1 MKKGFL
7 SEYFRSVA
15 SKRLSAVEVEPNASH
30 QHEFNGVAGLKKILG
45 TEKQHIKAT
54 FFYFE
59 DDMEEGIR
67 EDGDLTWYDSR
78 KKHPKRSEFRLYFQE
93 TEVSRLAAPNDLF
106 IMAIKNDGEFFII
119 IARKNS
125 TAEHQLIWL
134 FNLPEH
140 SGKAFAVQEESDN
153 DSIKTG
159 IFAQHYLEQLG
170 IALPSTEEGCLD
182 EMLQKFGSNFP
193 STFEFSA
200 FAREKVGDFDAYD
213 NRTDDIL
220 STWMQ
225 KEENLFRTLERHIVG
240 QRIDQGFS
248 GEARVDDFVSYS
260 LSVQNRRKSR
270 AGNAL
275 ENHLSFLF
283 ESLNI
288 KFSRTPRTEGYSK
301 PDFLFPGIEQYRNTL
316 FPAQNLT
323 MLGVKTSCKDRW
335 RQILAEADRI
345 EKKHLFTLQSGIS
358 RNQTDEMGAHKVQL
372 VIPRQIHRSFSAEQ
386 QCQLMTLD
394 DFVGLVRE
402 RQGNKS
408 C

>member
-15 SKRLSAVEVEPNASH
+15 SKRLSAVEVEPNASN

-45 TEKQHIKAT
+45 TEKLYIKAT

-59 DDMEEGIR
+59 DDMEEDIR
-67 EDGDLTWYDSR
+67 EEGDLTWYDSR
-78 KKHPKRSEFRLYFQE
+78 KNHPKRSEFRLYFQE

-106 IMAIKNDGEFFII
+106 IMAIKNDGEAFII
-119 IARKNS
+119 IARQNS
-125 TAEHQLIWL
+125 TAEHQLAWL

-140 SGKAFAVQEESDN
+140 SGKSFTVQEESDN

-170 IALPSTEEGCLD
+170 IALPSTEEGCLE
-182 EMLQKFGSNFP
+182 EMLHRFGGNFP

-200 FAREKVGDFDAYD
+200 FAREKLEDFDAYD
-213 NRTDDIL
+213 NRTDDVL
-220 STWMQ
+220 SRWMQ
-225 KEENLFRTLERHIVG
+225 KEEDLFR
-240 QRIDQGFS
+240 QRIDAGFS
-248 GEARVDDFVSYS
+248 GDTRVDDFISYS

-283 ESLNI
+283 EKLNI
-288 KFSRTPRTEGYSK
+288 KFSRTPQTEGHSK
-301 PDFLFPGIEQYRNTL
+301 PDFLFPGIEEYKNHS
-316 FPAQNLT
+316 FPARNLT
-323 MLGVKTSCKDRW
+323 MLGVKTTCKDRW

-358 RNQTDEMGAHKVQL
+358 QNQTDEMGAHKVQL
-372 VIPRQIHRSFSAEQ
+372 VIPKQIHSSFSVGQ

-402 RQGNKS
+402 RQTHF
-408 C
+408 

>member
-15 SKRLSAVEVEPNASH
+15 SKRLSTVEIEPNASN

-45 TEKQHIKAT
+45 TEKQYIKAT

-59 DDMEEGIR
+59 DDMEENIR
-67 EDGDLTWYDSR
+67 EEGDLTWYDSR
-78 KKHPKRSEFRLYFQE
+78 KNHPKRSEFRLYFQE

-106 IMAIKNDGEFFII
+106 IMAIKNDGKAFII
-119 IARKNS
+119 IARQNS
-125 TAEHQLIWL
+125 TAEHQLAWL

-140 SGKAFAVQEESDN
+140 SGKSFAVQEESDN
-153 DSIKTG
+153 HSIKTG
-159 IFAQHYLEQLG
+159 IFSQHLLEQLG
-170 IALPSTEEGCLD
+170 IVLPSTEESCLE
-182 EMLQKFGSNFP
+182 EMLCKFNGKFP
-193 STFEFSA
+193 STLEFSA

-213 NRTDDIL
+213 NRADDVL

-225 KEENLFRTLERHIVG
+225 KEENLFRTLERHLVG
-240 QRIDQGFS
+240 KRIDEGFS
-248 GEARVDDFVSYS
+248 GDTRVDTFISFS

-283 ESLNI
+283 ERLNI
-288 KFSRTPRTEGYSK
+288 KFSRTPQTEGHSK
-301 PDFLFPGIEQYRNTL
+301 PDFLFPGIEEYQNPL
-316 FPAQNLT
+316 FPARSLT
-323 MLGVKTSCKDRW
+323 MLGVKTTCKDRW

-345 EKKHLFTLQSGIS
+345 EEKHLFTLQSGIS
-358 RNQTDEMGAHKVQL
+358 QNQTDEMGAHKVQL
-372 VIPRQIHRSFSAEQ
+372 VIPRQIHSSFSVGQ

-402 RQGNKS
+402 RQTH
-408 C
+408 

>member
-15 SKRLSAVEVEPNASH
+15 SKRLSTVEIEPNASN

-45 TEKQHIKAT
+45 TEKQYIKAM

-59 DDMEEGIR
+59 DDMEENIR
-67 EDGDLTWYDSR
+67 EEGDLTWYDSR
-78 KKHPKRSEFRLYFQE
+78 KNHPKRSEFRLYFQE

-106 IMAIKNDGEFFII
+106 IMAIKNDGKAFII
-119 IARKNS
+119 IARQNS
-125 TAEHQLIWL
+125 TAEHQLAWL

-140 SGKAFAVQEESDN
+140 SGKSFAVQEESDN

-159 IFAQHYLEQLG
+159 IFSQHLLEQLG
-170 IALPSTEEGCLD
+170 IVLPSTEESCLE
-182 EMLQKFGSNFP
+182 EMLCKFNGKFP
-193 STFEFSA
+193 STLEFSA

-213 NRTDDIL
+213 NRADDVL

-225 KEENLFRTLERHIVG
+225 KEENLFRTLERHLVG
-240 QRIDQGFS
+240 KRIDEGFS
-248 GEARVDDFVSYS
+248 GDTRVDTFISFS

-283 ESLNI
+283 ERLNI
-288 KFSRTPRTEGYSK
+288 KFSRTPQTEGHSK
-301 PDFLFPGIEQYRNTL
+301 PDFLFPGIEEYQNPL
-316 FPAQNLT
+316 FPARSLT
-323 MLGVKTSCKDRW
+323 MLGVKTTCKDRW

-345 EKKHLFTLQSGIS
+345 EEKHLFTLQSGIS
-358 RNQTDEMGAHKVQL
+358 QNQTDEMGAHKVQL
-372 VIPRQIHRSFSAEQ
+372 VIPRQIHSSFSVGQ

-402 RQGNKS
+402 RQNH
-408 C
+408 

>member
-15 SKRLSAVEVEPNASH
+15 SKRLSTVEIEPNASN

-45 TEKQHIKAT
+45 TEKQYIKAT

-59 DDMEEGIR
+59 DDMEENIR
-67 EDGDLTWYDSR
+67 EEGDLTWYDSR
-78 KKHPKRSEFRLYFQE
+78 KNHPKRSEFRLYFQE

-106 IMAIKNDGEFFII
+106 IMAIKNDGKAFII
-119 IARKNS
+119 IARQNS
-125 TAEHQLIWL
+125 TAEHQLAWL

-140 SGKAFAVQEESDN
+140 SGKSFAVQEESDN

-159 IFAQHYLEQLG
+159 IFSQHLLEQLG
-170 IALPSTEEGCLD
+170 IVLPSTEESCLE
-182 EMLQKFGSNFP
+182 EMLCKFNGNFP
-193 STFEFSA
+193 STLEFSA

-213 NRTDDIL
+213 NRADDVL

-225 KEENLFRTLERHIVG
+225 KEENLFRTLERHLVG
-240 QRIDQGFS
+240 KRIDEGFS
-248 GEARVDDFVSYS
+248 GDTRVDTFISFS

-283 ESLNI
+283 ERLNI
-288 KFSRTPRTEGYSK
+288 KFSRTPQTEGHSK
-301 PDFLFPGIEQYRNTL
+301 PDFLFPGIEEYQNPL
-316 FPAQNLT
+316 FPARSLT
-323 MLGVKTSCKDRW
+323 MLGVKTTCKDRW
-335 RQILAEADRI
+335 RQTLAEADRI
-345 EKKHLFTLQSGIS
+345 EEKHLFTLQSGIS
-358 RNQTDEMGAHKVQL
+358 QNQTDEMGAHKVQL
-372 VIPRQIHRSFSAEQ
+372 VIPRQIHSSFSVGQ

-402 RQGNKS
+402 RQNH
-408 C
+408 

>member
-15 SKRLSAVEVEPNASH
+15 SKRLSTVEIEPNASN

-45 TEKQHIKAT
+45 TEKQYIKAT

-59 DDMEEGIR
+59 DDMEENIR
-67 EDGDLTWYDSR
+67 EEGDLTWYDSR
-78 KKHPKRSEFRLYFQE
+78 KNHPKRSEFRLYFQE

-106 IMAIKNDGEFFII
+106 IMAIKNDGKAFII
-119 IARKNS
+119 IARQNS
-125 TAEHQLIWL
+125 TAEHQLAWL

-140 SGKAFAVQEESDN
+140 SGKSFAVQEESDN

-159 IFAQHYLEQLG
+159 IFSQHLLEQLG
-170 IALPSTEEGCLD
+170 IVLPSTEESCLE
-182 EMLQKFGSNFP
+182 EMLCKFNGKFP
-193 STFEFSA
+193 STLEFSA

-213 NRTDDIL
+213 NRADDVL

-225 KEENLFRTLERHIVG
+225 KEENLFRTLERHLVG
-240 QRIDQGFS
+240 KRIDEGFS
-248 GEARVDDFVSYS
+248 GDTRVDTFISFS

-283 ESLNI
+283 ERLNI
-288 KFSRTPRTEGYSK
+288 KFSRTLQTEGHSK
-301 PDFLFPGIEQYRNTL
+301 PDFLFPGIEEYQNPL
-316 FPAQNLT
+316 FPARSLT
-323 MLGVKTSCKDRW
+323 MLGVKTTCKDRW

-345 EKKHLFTLQSGIS
+345 EEKHLFTLQSGIS
-358 RNQTDEMGAHKVQL
+358 QNQTDEMGAHKVQL
-372 VIPRQIHRSFSAEQ
+372 VIPRQIHSSFSVGQ

-402 RQGNKS
+402 RQTH
-408 C
+408 

>member
-15 SKRLSAVEVEPNASH
+15 SKRLSTVEIEPNASN

-45 TEKQHIKAT
+45 TEKQYIKAT

-59 DDMEEGIR
+59 DDMEENIR
-67 EDGDLTWYDSR
+67 EEGDLTWYDSR
-78 KKHPKRSEFRLYFQE
+78 KNHPKRSEFRLYFQE

-106 IMAIKNDGEFFII
+106 IMAIKNDGKAFII
-119 IARKNS
+119 IARQNS
-125 TAEHQLIWL
+125 TAEHQLAWL

-140 SGKAFAVQEESDN
+140 SGKSFAVQEESDN

-159 IFAQHYLEQLG
+159 IFSQHLLEQLG
-170 IALPSTEEGCLD
+170 IVLPSTEESCLE
-182 EMLQKFGSNFP
+182 EMLCKFNGKFP
-193 STFEFSA
+193 STLEFSA

-213 NRTDDIL
+213 NRADDVL

-225 KEENLFRTLERHIVG
+225 KEESLFRTLERHLVG
-240 QRIDQGFS
+240 KRIDEGFS
-248 GEARVDDFVSYS
+248 GDTRVDTFISFS

-283 ESLNI
+283 ERLNI
-288 KFSRTPRTEGYSK
+288 KFSRTPQTEGHSK
-301 PDFLFPGIEQYRNTL
+301 PDFLFPGIEEYQNPL
-316 FPAQNLT
+316 FPARSLT
-323 MLGVKTSCKDRW
+323 MLGVKTTCKDRW

-345 EKKHLFTLQSGIS
+345 EEKHLFTLQSGIS
-358 RNQTDEMGAHKVQL
+358 QNQTDEMGAHKVQL
-372 VIPRQIHRSFSAEQ
+372 VIPRQIHSSFSVGQ

-402 RQGNKS
+402 RQNH
-408 C
+408 

>member
-15 SKRLSAVEVEPNASH
+15 SKRLSTVEIEPNASN

-45 TEKQHIKAT
+45 TEKQYIKAT

-59 DDMEEGIR
+59 DDMEENIR
-67 EDGDLTWYDSR
+67 EEGDLTWYDSR
-78 KKHPKRSEFRLYFQE
+78 KNHPKRSEFRLYFQE

-106 IMAIKNDGEFFII
+106 IMAIKNDGKAFII
-119 IARKNS
+119 IARQNS
-125 TAEHQLIWL
+125 TAEHQLAWL

-140 SGKAFAVQEESDN
+140 SGKSFAVQEESDN

-159 IFAQHYLEQLG
+159 IFSQHLLEQLG
-170 IALPSTEEGCLD
+170 IVLPSTEESCLE
-182 EMLQKFGSNFP
+182 EMLCKFNGKFP
-193 STFEFSA
+193 STLEFSA
-200 FAREKVGDFDAYD
+200 FARETVGDFDAYD
-213 NRTDDIL
+213 NRADDVL

-225 KEENLFRTLERHIVG
+225 KEENLFRTLERHLVG
-240 QRIDQGFS
+240 KRIDEGFS
-248 GEARVDDFVSYS
+248 GDTRVDTFISFS

-283 ESLNI
+283 ERLNI
-288 KFSRTPRTEGYSK
+288 KFSRTPQTEGHSK
-301 PDFLFPGIEQYRNTL
+301 PDFLFPGIEEYQNPL
-316 FPAQNLT
+316 FPARSLT
-323 MLGVKTSCKDRW
+323 MLGVKTTCKDRW

-345 EKKHLFTLQSGIS
+345 EEKHLFTLQSGIS
-358 RNQTDEMGAHKVQL
+358 QNQTDEMGAHKVQL
-372 VIPRQIHRSFSAEQ
+372 VIPRQIHSSFSVGQ

-402 RQGNKS
+402 RQNH
-408 C
+408 

>member
-15 SKRLSAVEVEPNASH
+15 SKRLSTVEIEPNASN

-45 TEKQHIKAT
+45 TEKQYIKAT

-59 DDMEEGIR
+59 DDMEENIR
-67 EDGDLTWYDSR
+67 EEGDLTWYDSR
-78 KKHPKRSEFRLYFQE
+78 KNHPKRSEFRLYFQE

-106 IMAIKNDGEFFII
+106 IMAIKNDGKAFII
-119 IARKNS
+119 IARQNS
-125 TAEHQLIWL
+125 TAEHQLAWL

-140 SGKAFAVQEESDN
+140 SGKSFAVQEESDN

-159 IFAQHYLEQLG
+159 IFSQHLLEQLG
-170 IALPSTEEGCLD
+170 IVLPSTEESCLE
-182 EMLQKFGSNFP
+182 EMLCKFNGKFP
-193 STFEFSA
+193 STLEFSA

-213 NRTDDIL
+213 NRADDVL

-225 KEENLFRTLERHIVG
+225 KEENLFRTLERHLVG
-240 QRIDQGFS
+240 KRIDEGFS
-248 GEARVDDFVSYS
+248 GDTRVDTFISFS

-283 ESLNI
+283 ERLNI
-288 KFSRTPRTEGYSK
+288 KFSRTPQTEGHSK
-301 PDFLFPGIEQYRNTL
+301 PDFLFPGIEEYQNPL
-316 FPAQNLT
+316 FPARSLT
-323 MLGVKTSCKDRW
+323 MLGAKTTCKDRW

-345 EKKHLFTLQSGIS
+345 EEKHLFTLQSGIS
-358 RNQTDEMGAHKVQL
+358 QNQTDEMGAHKVQL
-372 VIPRQIHRSFSAEQ
+372 VIPRQIHSSFSVGQ

-402 RQGNKS
+402 RQNH
-408 C
+408 

>member
-15 SKRLSAVEVEPNASH
+15 SKRLSTVEIEPNASN

-45 TEKQHIKAT
+45 TEKQYIKAT
-54 FFYFE
+54 FFYCE
-59 DDMEEGIR
+59 DDMEENIR
-67 EDGDLTWYDSR
+67 EEGDLTWYDSR
-78 KKHPKRSEFRLYFQE
+78 KNHPKRSEFRLYFQE

-106 IMAIKNDGEFFII
+106 IMAIKNDGKAFII
-119 IARKNS
+119 IARQNS
-125 TAEHQLIWL
+125 TAEHQLAWL

-140 SGKAFAVQEESDN
+140 SGKSFAVQEESDN

-159 IFAQHYLEQLG
+159 IFSQHLLEQLG
-170 IALPSTEEGCLD
+170 IVLPSTEESCLE
-182 EMLQKFGSNFP
+182 EMLCKFNGKFP
-193 STFEFSA
+193 STLEFSA

-213 NRTDDIL
+213 NRADDVL

-225 KEENLFRTLERHIVG
+225 KEESLFRTLERHLVG
-240 QRIDQGFS
+240 KRIDEGFS
-248 GEARVDDFVSYS
+248 GDTRVDTFISFS

-283 ESLNI
+283 ERLNI
-288 KFSRTPRTEGYSK
+288 KFSRTPQTEGHSK
-301 PDFLFPGIEQYRNTL
+301 PDFLFPGIEEYQNPL
-316 FPAQNLT
+316 FPARSLT
-323 MLGVKTSCKDRW
+323 MLGVKTTCKDRW

-345 EKKHLFTLQSGIS
+345 EEKHLFTLQSGIS
-358 RNQTDEMGAHKVQL
+358 QNQTDEMGAHKVQL
-372 VIPRQIHRSFSAEQ
+372 VIPRQIHSSFSVGQ

-402 RQGNKS
+402 RQNH
-408 C
+408 